1 MIKHKDKKNG
11 VVKSY
16 HHGPRSEHSF
26 DLKLVTKFPI
36 GEYVTI
42 KTLLEGSTGTD
53 NIYLNGSDLA
63 CKQKSTDF
71 HLRRYGEFAET
82 DSYTLRLSVFQ
93 RMDPTMSH
101 QRITLGDLYDDP
113 SNIADSHLS
122 DEQNKK
128 FLKISDN
135 RLFLNSSQLNQLPLC
150 VPNGPIIVCKQQKQY
165 HIAPGSLFC
174 CVKVTANDS
183 TKVQIDLDITLK
195 LIFSTEKRDS
205 TYSTRVPM

>member
-11 VVKSY
+11 VVESY
-16 HHGPRSEHSF
+16 HWGPRSEHSF
-26 DLKLVTKFPI
+26 DLKLVAKFPI
-36 GEYVTI
+36 GEYVTV
-42 KTLLEGSTGTD
+42 KTLLEGCPGTN

-101 QRITLGDLYDDP
+101 QRITLCDLYDDP
-113 SNIADSHLS
+113 SNIADSILS
-122 DEQNKK
+122 GEQNKK
-128 FLKISDN
+128 FLKISDQ
-135 RLFLNSSQLNQLPLC
+135 RLFLNSSQLNRLPSC
-150 VPNGPIIVCKQQKQY
+150 VPNGPIILPEQQEQY

-174 CVKVTANDS
+174 CVKVTANDL
-183 TKVQIDLDITLK
+183 TKAQIDLDITLK
-195 LIFSTEKRDS
+195 LTFSTEKRGS
-205 TYSTRVPM
+205 TYSFLPM